1 MLSRQLDSINA
12 IIEQAPNMPSF
23 VKTIEMQKGYVD
35 VLHQHCWHQL
45 IFPLQ
50 GLLQTEADGALFLV
64 PHTTALFVPAGVI
77 HESVAI
83 TDTCFIGVYLNPMYG
98 RDYGAMIKPVAM
110 SAFLRELVLT
120 LRKQCAFN
128 TPINVEPMVQAPILR
143 LLEVLYDQIN
153 SAGGQTFKLLIPQDR
168 RLKLIFEHLTQ
179 TPALDFS
186 LVKWGERVGASERTL
201 SRLFVREFGS
211 SFVLWRQHLRLI
223 YSLSLLATD
232 LSIQNVAHQIGY
244 QNDSSYIKAFKER
257 FGMTPQRFR
266 LGDHGIQSCYDL

>member
-1 MLSRQLDSINA
+1 MMLSRQLDSINA

-50 GLLQTEADGALFLV
+50 GLLQTEANEALFLV
-64 PHTTALFVPAGVI
+64 PHTTALFVPAGVM

-98 RDYGAMIKPVAM
+98 RDYGAMVKPVAM
-110 SAFLRELVLT
+110 SAFIRELVLT

-128 TPINVEPMVQAPILR
+128 TPTNVEPMVQASILR

-153 SAGGQTFKLLIPQDR
+153 SAEGQTFKLLIPQDR

-179 TPALDFS
+179 TPALDLS
-186 LVKWGERVGASERTL
+186 LVKWGEMVGASERTL
-201 SRLFVREFGS
+201 SRLFVREFSS

-266 LGDHGIQSCYDL
+266 LGDHGI

>member
-23 VKTIEMQKGYVD
+23 VKAIEMQKGYVD

-83 TDTCFIGVYLNPMYG
+83 TDTCFIGVHLNPMYG

-153 SAGGQTFKLLIPQDR
+153 SAGGQTFKLLIPKDR

-244 QNDSSYIKAFKER
+244 KNDSSYIKAFKER

-266 LGDHGIQSCYDL
+266 LGDHGI

>member
-1 MLSRQLDSINA
+1 
-12 IIEQAPNMPSF
+12 
-23 VKTIEMQKGYVD
+23 T
-35 VLHQHCWHQL
+35 
-45 IFPLQ
+45 
-50 GLLQTEADGALFLV
+50 
-64 PHTTALFVPAGVI
+64 
-77 HESVAI
+77 
-83 TDTCFIGVYLNPMYG
+83 
-98 RDYGAMIKPVAM
+98 M

-266 LGDHGIQSCYDL
+266 LGDHGI